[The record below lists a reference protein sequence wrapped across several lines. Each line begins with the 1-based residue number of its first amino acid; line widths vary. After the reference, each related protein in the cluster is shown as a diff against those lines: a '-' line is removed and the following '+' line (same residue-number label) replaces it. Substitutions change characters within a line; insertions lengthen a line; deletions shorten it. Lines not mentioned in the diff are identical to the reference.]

1 MSSASWNAT
10 IVDSPES
17 EPYAVVGD
25 LVLAVRTPRSRDFVT
40 VEVAATSR
48 CGRLL
53 GRPSGVLVSS
63 RPTPFLADEWRGE
76 VYLGSAV
83 RVDVE
88 GGSYRLTLTGLKE
101 NPAGLPWVNCDFLLE
116 RT

>member
-1 MSSASWNAT
+1 MSPASWNAT

-25 LVLAVRTPRSRDFVT
+25 LVVAVRTPRSRDFVT

-53 GRPSGVLVSS
+53 GRPAGVVVSS
-63 RPTPFLADEWRGE
+63 KPTPLLADEWHGE
-76 VYLGSAV
+76 LHLGSAV
-83 RVDVE
+83 DVAVE
-88 GGSYRLTLTGLKE
+88 GGSYRLTLTGLSVHS
-101 NPAGLPWVNCDFLLE
+101 AGMPWVNCDVLVE